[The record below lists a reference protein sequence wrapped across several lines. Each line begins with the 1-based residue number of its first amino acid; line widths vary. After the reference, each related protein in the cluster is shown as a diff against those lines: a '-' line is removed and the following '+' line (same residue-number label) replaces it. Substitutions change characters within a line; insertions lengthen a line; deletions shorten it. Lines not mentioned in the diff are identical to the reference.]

1 MSEVTAAAPGATLRG
16 HRALTTLCVMMAAMM
31 QALDATIANVALPYM
46 QGSLSATPEQANW
59 VLTSYIVAAAIATPA
74 TGVLENRLGRRRLF
88 MAAVIGFV
96 VASMLCGAARS
107 LDQMVL
113 FRLLQGLCGAPLVPL
128 AQSVLLDAYPAEQR
142 GSAMAIFGLGVML
155 GPIIGPSLGGW
166 LTDSY
171 NWRWVFYVN
180 LPIGALTAA
189 GLFVF
194 LEEPRR
200 AVVMPFDVTGFALLA
215 IAIASLQLFLDRGQQ
230 VDWFAASE
238 IWLELGLFVLAMYL
252 FLVQIF
258 TATHPFIERQMFLD
272 RNFAVGQL
280 LIFGVGAILLATLAL
295 LTPYLEQL
303 MNYPVLTAGLVL
315 APRGFGTMASMLLV
329 GRIIDRVGA
338 KPLMVAGLLLTAQSL
353 HQMSLFTPEVS
364 TAAIVR
370 TGIVQGLGLG
380 LVFVPLS
387 TSTFATLPP
396 RYRTQ
401 GTAFYN
407 LMRNIGSSVGISV
420 TGFLLTRYTAMMHA
434 AIAEN
439 INPFRSAVHSL
450 HPALTQVGA
459 RASLDLE
466 VTAQAAAI
474 GYADDFLLMMWSTLV
489 LIPLVLLLR
498 GGSPPAAG
506 PRAA

>member
-1 MSEVTAAAPGATLRG
+1 MTDITAGAGRASLQG
-16 HRALTTLCVMMAAMM
+16 HRTATTICVMMAAMM

-74 TGVLENRLGRRRLF
+74 TGVLENRLGRRHLF
-88 MAAVIGFV
+88 ISAVIGFV
-96 VASMLCGAARS
+96 AASMLCGAARS

-180 LPIGALTAA
+180 LPIGILTAA
-189 GLFVF
+189 GLFLF
-194 LEEPRR
+194 LKEPLRTMLLR
-200 AVVMPFDVTGFALLA
+200 FDVLGFALLA
-215 IAIASLQLFLDRGQQ
+215 TAIASLQLFLDRGQQ
-230 VDWFAASE
+230 VDWFAAAE
-238 IWLELGLFVLAMYL
+238 IWIELGTFLLAMYL
-252 FLVQIF
+252 FLVQVL
-258 TATHPFIERQMFLD
+258 TAEHPFLDRQMFLN
-272 RNFAVGQL
+272 RNFVIGQL

-303 MNYPVLTAGLVL
+303 INYPVLTAGLIL

-338 KPLMVAGLLLTAQSL
+338 KPLMAAGFLLTAHAL
-353 HQMSLFTPEVS
+353 HQMSLFTPDVS

-370 TGIVQGLGLG
+370 TGIVQGLGIG
-380 LVFVPLS
+380 HVFVPLS

-420 TGFLLTRYTAMMHA
+420 TAFLLTRYSSMMHSS
-434 AIAEN
+434 IAEN
-439 INPFRSAVHSL
+439 INPFRGPVQKL
-450 HPALTQVGA
+450 HLALAEATA
-459 RASLDLE
+459 RASLDLQ

-474 GYADDFLLMMWSTLV
+474 GYADDFLLMTYAALL

-498 GGSPPAAG
+498 SEAAPAG
-506 PRAA
+506 PRPA

>member
-1 MSEVTAAAPGATLRG
+1 MSDMGLTSAATPLRG
-16 HRALTTLCVMMAAMM
+16 HRAATTLCVMMAAMM

-74 TGVLENRLGRRRLF
+74 TGVLENRIGRRKLF
-88 MAAVIGFV
+88 ISAVIGFV
-96 VASMLCGAARS
+96 ATSMLCGAARS

-128 AQSVLLDAYPAEQR
+128 AQSVLLDSYPAEQR

-166 LTDSY
+166 LTDTYS
-171 NWRWVFYVN
+171 WRWVFYVN
-180 LPIGALTAA
+180 LPIGLLTAL
-189 GLFVF
+189 GLF
-194 LEEPRR
+194 LSLAEPPRTLIMR
-200 AVVMPFDVTGFALLA
+200 FDVLGFAFLS

-230 VDWFAASE
+230 IDWFAAAE
-238 IWLELGLFVLAMYL
+238 IWIELGTFVLAVYL
-252 FLVQIF
+252 FLVQIM
-258 TATHPFIERQMFLD
+258 TAEHPFLDRQMFIN
-272 RNFAVGQL
+272 RNFAIGQF

-329 GRIIDRVGA
+329 GRIIDRVGSRI
-338 KPLMVAGLLLTAQSL
+338 LMVAGLLLTAQSL
-353 HQMSLFTPEVS
+353 HQMSLFTPDVS
-364 TAAIVR
+364 TAAIIR

-401 GTAFYN
+401 GTAFFN
-407 LMRNIGSSVGISV
+407 LMRNLGSSVGISV
-420 TGFLLTRYTAMMHA
+420 MGFLLTRYSTMMHS

-439 INPFRSAVHSL
+439 INPFRGPIRNL
-450 HPALTQVGA
+450 HPSLMSASA
-459 RASLDLE
+459 RASLDLQ
-466 VTAQAAAI
+466 VTEQAAAI
-474 GYADDFLLMMWSTLV
+474 GYANDFLLMMYAALF

-498 GGSPPAAG
+498 GGSTLTG
-506 PRAA
+506 PRSA